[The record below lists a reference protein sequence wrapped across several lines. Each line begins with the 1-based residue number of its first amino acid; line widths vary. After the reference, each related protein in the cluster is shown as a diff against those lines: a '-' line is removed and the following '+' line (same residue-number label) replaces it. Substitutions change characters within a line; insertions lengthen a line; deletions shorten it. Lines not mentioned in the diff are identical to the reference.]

1 MPTNNYLFLVLTI
14 LYIRFDGT
22 VIISQIVVSG
32 TIDRVFRKR
41 TFTKFPD
48 VGFTFGE
55 RLTTLTTE
63 THKTRHRNN

>member
-14 LYIRFDGT
+14 LYVRFDGT
-22 VIISQIVVSG
+22 VIIAQIVVIG
-32 TIDRVFRKR
+32 TIDRVFRES
-41 TFTKFPD
+41 TFIKFLD
-48 VGFTFGE
+48 VGFTFRE

>member
-14 LYIRFDGT
+14 LYVRFDGT
-22 VIISQIVVSG
+22 VIMTQIVVIG
-32 TIDRVFRKR
+32 TIDCVFRKS
-41 TFTKFPD
+41 TFTKLLD

-55 RLTTLTTE
+55 RSTTLTTV